1 VREVERL
8 EREAWSTW
16 RLSCRER
23 EEAGGKKKKKNYIRL
38 EIFYLYLEF
47 VRVF

>member
-23 EEAGGKKKKKNYIRL
+23 EEAGGKKKKKKITLGWKFSIYT
-38 EIFYLYLEF
+38 
-47 VRVF
+47 